1 MFIIIRIFFL
11 ILLAVALVYTFR
23 YMLGGN
29 PRHLKYAIRTLLGVV
44 VLGVLLGLAVL
55 FVPNPPGSSGSDKTP
70 DQSGQTN
77 AVSLVAQMPIDQTL
91 QRRPGRSGIHL
102 TGRHL

>member
-1 MFIIIRIFFL
+1 MFIFIRIFFL

-29 PRHLKYAIRTLLGVV
+29 PQHLKYAIRTLLGVV

-55 FVPNPPGSSGSDKTP
+55 FVPNPPGSSGPEESSSATS
-70 DQSGQTN
+70 QSSAKRMLRVG
-77 AVSLVAQMPIDQTL
+77 
-91 QRRPGRSGIHL
+91 
-102 TGRHL
+102 